1 MIVKHSSPE
10 SGCWE
15 ETKSWSQSWLEEIM
29 QNDHVNLLPWPQTH
43 FSMAFSRSVICFLT
57 MCAERG
63 ATMFASS
70 RVLRASLTEYIISI
84 DYSWELWHS
93 ILPMHIPS
101 WHSREST
108 YLKRDRKATI
118 VGHCCWAEEG
128 DKCSNNWKMLSRSTY
143 QKVRKM
149 GCYKWEEGQ
158 GKPPPTRSEGT
169 HSAMLYPSWMWF
181 TTSSSLLHNP

>member
-29 QNDHVNLLPWPQTH
+29 QNDHVKLLPWPQTH

-57 MCAERG
+57 VCAERG
-63 ATMFASS
+63 ATIFASS

-93 ILPMHIPS
+93 IVPMLIPS
-101 WHSREST
+101 WHSRAST

-149 GCYKWEEGQ
+149 GCYKWEEA
-158 GKPPPTRSEGT
+158 RSEGT

>member
-1 MIVKHSSPE
+1 
-10 SGCWE
+10 
-15 ETKSWSQSWLEEIM
+15 
-29 QNDHVNLLPWPQTH
+29 
-43 FSMAFSRSVICFLT
+43 

-70 RVLRASLTEYIISI
+70 RVLQASLTEYIISI

-149 GCYKWEEGQ
+149 GCYKQEEGQ